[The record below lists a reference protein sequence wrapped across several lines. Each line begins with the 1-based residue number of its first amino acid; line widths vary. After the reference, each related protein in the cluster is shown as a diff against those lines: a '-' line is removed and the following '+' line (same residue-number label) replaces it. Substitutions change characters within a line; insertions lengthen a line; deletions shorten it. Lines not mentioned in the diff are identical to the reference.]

1 MTVHVSYATS
11 NFSQAAQI
19 IQKSARRFG
28 IYDSRVYCPEDPVIR
43 SLSTTHSKIMTQ
55 RRGAGY
61 WLWKPYVIGDVL
73 DNVADGTVVV
83 YTDVAMTFV
92 ADPTPLLNLVA
103 GNPIALFHLVPN
115 HSMSTWT
122 KRDCFVQLDADYEE
136 YWRLPQLTA
145 AFQVYRAGAESR
157 AFIKALQ
164 SASSGEVQL
173 TDIPNRL
180 GLPNFS
186 DFKDH
191 RHDQSILTIL
201 AAKHGIETYPDPSQF
216 GPWAHG
222 AYHKL
227 YGQIFHM
234 HRRQDKGWLGY
245 AKNRYKKVFTGGR
258 YFI

>member
-1 MTVHVSYATS
+1 MTVHVSYATD
-11 NFSQAAQI
+11 NFSQAARI
-19 IQKSARRFG
+19 IQKSAHRFG
-28 IYDSRVYCPEDPVIR
+28 ISESRVYSPDDNVIR
-43 SLSTTHSKIMTQ
+43 VLSSTHASIMTQ

-61 WLWKPYVIGDVL
+61 WLWKPYLIGDIL
-73 DNVADGTVVV
+73 DNVPDGTVVI
-83 YTDVAMTFV
+83 YTDVAMTFI
-92 ADPTPLLNLVA
+92 ADPAPLIRLVDC
-103 GNPIALFHLVPN
+103 NPIALFHLVPN
-115 HSMSTWT
+115 HRMSTWT
-122 KRDCFVQLDADYEE
+122 KRDCFVQLDADFDR
-136 YWRLPQLTA
+136 YWSLPQLTA

-157 AFIKALQ
+157 AFVKALQ

-173 TDIPNRL
+173 TDIPNQL

-201 AAKHGIETYPDPSQF
+201 AAKHGIKTYPDPSQF

-222 AYHKL
+222 VDHTL

-234 HRRQDKGWLGY
+234 HRRQDKGWFRY
-245 AKNRYKKVFTGGR
+245 IKNRYRKVFTGGR